1 VAYPQPAPREFV
13 AQPAHLPHVS
23 DPEQVEVIGHVRP
36 AGPPWRRSAAA
47 GEKAQGRCE
56 MQGTDKRLKVV
67 HEASGRAAWLVYGT
81 CYHGVPMPEYRAEP
95 ALEHVALNQTGFKVP
110 GVAPD
115 ARGVVLGK
123 QGALLLPSLER
134 LVSFFRLLCQ
144 GPSLA
149 DLLPGLRIYEV
160 RTRLTARE
168 HLVLLPAQSSYLLDR
183 CARAGALC
191 GGLLCTG
198 SGRHFVKYRDRASPL
213 GYDVTSLS
221 TEAGDF
227 LLYTQTAVL
236 SFRKIREIPFQRL
249 VFDLSL
255 LPVPG
260 GAARDIDDLV
270 AAREPGEA
278 LWILCQDGLAGR
290 LIFYLWRNRVRF
302 SAAHLGEGELVPAA
316 TGRAGAFRRGPD
328 EALLVRAEGLQER
341 MLRLLCGV
349 PGMAVYR
356 QVLPGALCEIG
367 YRHPFRLESIETL
380 FDKDVLVLF
389 SGKRDACERLPA
401 PQLFAGESLVDLDL
415 DLRDPDEMSERLA
428 TRARA
433 LEVPLRL
440 CPAIPG
446 ITPGSG
452 HALGLPRAALV
463 PWARVGLLKRI
474 VYTLPPTLL
483 AGYRVAPIEEGL
495 LVLSDRPIDALPL
508 GQLLAEAAP
517 GVFLPA
523 GLVLLPRISQE
534 VLSAHLGGTADR
546 CLLLLPEDV
555 PGRQPGGP
563 GRPVRALSVP
573 HGAFSPLSR
582 RALARVPIA
591 VQERDPALPP
601 PREQG
606 EAKVLNEPIWG
617 L

>member
-1 VAYPQPAPREFV
+1 
-13 AQPAHLPHVS
+13 
-23 DPEQVEVIGHVRP
+23 
-36 AGPPWRRSAAA
+36 
-47 GEKAQGRCE
+47 
-56 MQGTDKRLKVV
+56 M
-67 HEASGRAAWLVYGT
+67 
-81 CYHGVPMPEYRAEP
+81 
-95 ALEHVALNQTGFKVP
+95 LEHVALNQTGFKVP

-115 ARGVVLGK
+115 ARGVLLGK

-160 RTRLTARE
+160 RTPLTARE

-183 CARAGALC
+183 CARAAALC

-227 LLYTQTAVL
+227 LLYTQTAAL
-236 SFRKIREIPFQRL
+236 SYRKVREIPFERL

-255 LPVPG
+255 QQVPG
-260 GAARDIDDLV
+260 GAARDIEDLLV
-270 AAREPGEA
+270 AREPGEA
-278 LWILCQDGLAGR
+278 LWVLCQGGLARR

-302 SAAHLGEGELVPAA
+302 SAAHLGEGELAPAA
-316 TGRAGAFRRGPD
+316 TGRPGAFRRGAED
-328 EALLVRAEGLQER
+328 ALLVRAEGLPER

-349 PGMAVYR
+349 PGMTVYR
-356 QVLPGALCEIG
+356 QALALPGALCEIG
-367 YRHPFRLESIETL
+367 YRHPFRLESIEAL
-380 FDKDVLVLF
+380 FDKDALVLF
-389 SGKRDACERLPA
+389 SGRRDACERLPA
-401 PQLFAGESLVDLDL
+401 PQLFAGESLVELDL
-415 DLRDPDEMSERLA
+415 DLRDPDAMGERLA

-440 CPAIPG
+440 CPAVAGTGTGP
-446 ITPGSG
+446 
-452 HALGLPRAALV
+452 ALGLPRAALV
-463 PWARVGLLKRI
+463 PWARAALLKRL
-474 VYTLPPTLL
+474 VYALPPTLL
-483 AGYRVAPIEEGL
+483 SGYRVAPIEEGL

-517 GVFLPA
+517 GIFLPA
-523 GLVLLPRISQE
+523 GLVLLPRIGQE
-534 VLSAHLGGTADR
+534 VLSAHLGGTTDR
-546 CLLLLPEDV
+546 CLLLLPEDG
-555 PGRQPGGP
+555 PGEPPGGP

-582 RALARVPIA
+582 RALARVPVA
-591 VQERDPALPP
+591 ARERDPALPL
-601 PREQG
+601 PREQA
-606 EAKVLNEPIWG
+606 EARVVNEPIWG